1 MVKGM
6 DSQSTVGGL
15 QEWSVI
21 ERRTSMIPFGLS
33 ETFSYEGFVEAP
45 GGAEKVN
52 KTFKCN

>member
-6 DSQSTVGGL
+6 DSQWTVGGL

-21 ERRTSMIPFGLS
+21 ERSASMIPFCLS
-33 ETFSYEGFVEAP
+33 GTFSYEGFLEAP
-45 GGAEKVN
+45 GGTEKVN